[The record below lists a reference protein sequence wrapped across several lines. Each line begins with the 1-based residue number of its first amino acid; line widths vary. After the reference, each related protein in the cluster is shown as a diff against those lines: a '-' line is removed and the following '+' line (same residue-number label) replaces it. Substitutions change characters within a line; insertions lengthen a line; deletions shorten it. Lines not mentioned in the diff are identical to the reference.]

1 MTDRL
6 DSTTRSALMRAVR
19 RKDTTPELRVRRL
32 AHRLGLRFRL
42 HRHDLPGTPDM
53 VFPRWRIAL
62 FVHGCFWH
70 RHSGC
75 RYATMPAT
83 RREFWEAKFTANQA
97 RDRRQAEQLRSL
109 GWRVVVVWECETR
122 LLQELEARLRA
133 LFMLPPDIGDS

>member
-83 RREFWEAKFTANQA
+83 RREFWEVRFTANQA

>member
-1 MTDRL
+1 MDRL
-6 DSTTRSALMRAVR
+6 DSTARSALMRAVR
-19 RKDTTPELRVRRL
+19 RQDTTPELRVRRL

-53 VFPRWRIAL
+53 VFPRRRIAL

-97 RDRRQAEQLRSL
+97 RDCRQAERLGSL

-122 LLQELEARLRA
+122 LLQKLEARLRA
-133 LFMLPPDIGDS
+133 LFALPSAPRES

>member
-1 MTDRL
+1 
-6 DSTTRSALMRAVR
+6 MRAVR